1 MVWEVH
7 WRKDWRLG
15 DQAVPFALVQ
25 ERGGG
30 LSKWGECGGE
40 EGGTH
45 GTLRKSVWGC
55 DVHSVH
61 EPEGRCAYEEK

>member
-1 MVWEVH
+1 MGSALEEGRTGGWET
-7 WRKDWRLG
+7 RLS
-15 DQAVPFALVQ
+15 LLRRSR
-25 ERGGG
+25 RGGG
-30 LSKWGECGGE
+30 LNKWGECGGE